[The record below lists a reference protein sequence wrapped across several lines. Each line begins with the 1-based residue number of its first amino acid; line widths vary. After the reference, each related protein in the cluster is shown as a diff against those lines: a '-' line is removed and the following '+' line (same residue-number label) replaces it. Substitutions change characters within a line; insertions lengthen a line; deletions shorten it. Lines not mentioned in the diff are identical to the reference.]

1 MKAIHYELFDMR
13 FKHHKR
19 VFLIRDF
26 WKAKFEALISTDI
39 FEVVKKLLETG
50 VA

>member
-13 FKHHKR
+13 FKHKR

-39 FEVVKKLLETG
+39 LEVVKKLLETG